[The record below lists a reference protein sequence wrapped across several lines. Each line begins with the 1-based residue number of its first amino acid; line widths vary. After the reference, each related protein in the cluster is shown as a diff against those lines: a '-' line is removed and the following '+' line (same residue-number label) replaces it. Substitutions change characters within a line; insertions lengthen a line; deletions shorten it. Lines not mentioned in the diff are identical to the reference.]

1 MYLGFPLLSFHLF
14 VGNKRIHL
22 NGSLKEA
29 GKARRTR
36 GTQTEIRDSSSSNE
50 HNTDNN
56 KRGNRTKAAGK
67 TTTRNERQKQYRG
80 GR

>member
-36 GTQTEIRDSSSSNE
+36 GTQTEIRDSSSNE